1 MEQAE
6 VIAVENS
13 WKERLHAR
21 EPFGD
26 GGERVS
32 MAMFPP
38 SQTRAM
44 WPVIVVS
51 MAVTLVASELAL
63 GAIRNHQDEVSDR
76 LYVMVFAA
84 ASLSA
89 LVVCF

>member
-1 MEQAE
+1 
-6 VIAVENS
+6 
-13 WKERLHAR
+13 
-21 EPFGD
+21 
-26 GGERVS
+26 

-63 GAIRNHQDEVSDR
+63 GAIRNYQDEVSDR

-89 LVVCF
+89 LVVCFFASEVLRNLLSRLKWSRPDQEQ